1 MPMSTSSNISL
12 DENDSF
18 FEFKYPQDSRFR
30 LRTTHWKI
38 SDKDLTDAGPSNVNI
53 NLDEK
58 FGNVKKCQNT
68 IYEDKLVFQCEEC
81 NRNFKNEKGLKIH
94 RTRIHGLM
102 GQSFLCESFS
112 SKIDKTRRKNETIHQ
127 SLPTSMDYE
136 KQSGSQDSQPDGSQR
151 LRCTLCPGKSF
162 KDNNTLKIHVDKYH
176 VDNNL
181 STFSTSSSTDSITKL
196 LINLKLQ
203 LPTIRRIPK
212 ACRHLAADKLSS
224 IINNCLS
231 TKSVSSFE
239 NLLLFSYRAFNVAE
253 KSDKSLNKHI
263 KENLSNFEVPQIR
276 TGSKKRT
283 NLSLA
288 KKVEAKVADF
298 DIRGAVKLLSS
309 DDSLASFNEDV
320 AEELKKKKH
329 PSPSRELFFPD
340 PFKPGDISLIVNE
353 QNVREAINSFPAGSS
368 PGLDGMRPQYLKDI
382 ISLSAGEAGQKALRA
397 LTKLCNFLLS
407 GQLPSEIC
415 HLLYG
420 ASLCALN
427 KKDGGIRPIA
437 IGNCLRRL
445 TSKLA
450 CFQSRNIVNSY
461 LSPHQLGVA
470 TKLGCEAAIHTTRTF
485 VNNDQNRGKVL
496 LKLDFKNAFNSVERD
511 CILKEVQCHTPLL
524 YPYLYQCY
532 RNPSTLFFGNHL
544 ISSSVGA
551 QQGDPCGPMIFSLA
565 IQPIIL
571 SLDSQ
576 MNIWYLDDGTLADYP
591 EVVLSD
597 FKKVI
602 NLSQEIGLELNFNKC
617 EIFCCSRD
625 TDLKVIKEFQNLAPG
640 IKICDRESLSL
651 LGSPIFD
658 QGFKNTVEKTIIT
671 VENLLNKAE
680 LLNRHV
686 AYTLIKNCL
695 FIPKFNFLLRTT
707 PFWKFSNY
715 VSSIDSSLKSCLERI
730 LNLRLTDLQWRQ
742 STLPIR
748 FGGLGI
754 RRISDICLPAFL
766 SSINGVKKLVSL
778 LLNSKDNELNIHHYD
793 EALAAWGVAN
803 ENEIPTIPQFQKNWD
818 NINIKGIIANDL
830 IFNSPRDLAR
840 FKALQCRESGSWLH
854 AIPSPNIGTLLD
866 NTSFQVCIGL
876 RLGCNLCTPHIC
888 KCNAKV
894 DEIGTHGL
902 SCFKSSGRF
911 SRHTEINSI
920 INRSL
925 TSIHVNSTLE
935 PNGLSRDDGKRPD
948 GMTLVPWIKGQP
960 LVWDVTVV
968 DTLADSYVLKSS
980 EVSGFA
986 AEMACKRKHSKYS
999 SIISSNYVFKG
1010 LAFETLGPWC
1020 KEAIDFINV
1029 IGDRLIA
1036 ESGDSKSKKF
1046 LFERISLAIQR
1057 GNAASIRGTFPDSA
1071 ILSEIFVL

>member
-58 FGNVKKCQNT
+58 FGNVKKCHNK

-112 SKIDKTRRKNETIHQ
+112 SKIDKTRKNEKIHQ
-127 SLPTSMDYE
+127 TPPTSMDYE
-136 KQSGSQDSQPDGSQR
+136 KQSGSEDSQPDGSQR

-162 KDNNTLKIHVDKYH
+162 KDNNRLKIHVDKYH

-181 STFSTSSSTDSITKL
+181 STSSTSSSTDSITKL

-231 TKSVSSFE
+231 TKSLSSFE

-263 KENLSNFEVPQIR
+263 KENLSNFEEPQIR
-276 TGSKKRT
+276 TASKKRT

-298 DIRGAVKLLSS
+298 DDIRGAVKLLSS

-320 AEELKKKKH
+320 AEELKKKH

-340 PFKPGDISLIVNE
+340 PSKPGDISLIVNE

-382 ISLSAGEAGQKALRA
+382 ISLSAGEAGQKELRA

-427 KKDGGIRPIA
+427 KKDGGLRPIA

-544 ISSSVGA
+544 ISSSVVA

-617 EIFCCSRD
+617 EIFCCSED
-625 TDLKVIKEFQNLAPG
+625 TDLKIIKEFQNLAPG

-715 VSSIDSSLKSCLERI
+715 VNSIDSSLKSCLERI

-766 SSINGVKKLVSL
+766 SLINGVKKLVSL

-793 EALAAWGVAN
+793 EALAVWGVAN

-840 FKALQCRESGSWLH
+840 FKALQCRQSGSWLH
-854 AIPSPNIGTLLD
+854 AIPSPNILYILY
-866 NTSFQVCIGL
+866 I
-876 RLGCNLCTPHIC
+876 
-888 KCNAKV
+888 
-894 DEIGTHGL
+894 
-902 SCFKSSGRF
+902 
-911 SRHTEINSI
+911 
-920 INRSL
+920 
-925 TSIHVNSTLE
+925 
-935 PNGLSRDDGKRPD
+935 
-948 GMTLVPWIKGQP
+948 
-960 LVWDVTVV
+960 
-968 DTLADSYVLKSS
+968 
-980 EVSGFA
+980 
-986 AEMACKRKHSKYS
+986 
-999 SIISSNYVFKG
+999 
-1010 LAFETLGPWC
+1010 
-1020 KEAIDFINV
+1020 
-1029 IGDRLIA
+1029 
-1036 ESGDSKSKKF
+1036 
-1046 LFERISLAIQR
+1046 LF
-1057 GNAASIRGTFPDSA
+1057 
-1071 ILSEIFVL
+1071 

>member
-1 MPMSTSSNISL
+1 
-12 DENDSF
+12 
-18 FEFKYPQDSRFR
+18 
-30 LRTTHWKI
+30 
-38 SDKDLTDAGPSNVNI
+38 
-53 NLDEK
+53 
-58 FGNVKKCQNT
+58 
-68 IYEDKLVFQCEEC
+68 
-81 NRNFKNEKGLKIH
+81 
-94 RTRIHGLM
+94 
-102 GQSFLCESFS
+102 
-112 SKIDKTRRKNETIHQ
+112 
-127 SLPTSMDYE
+127 
-136 KQSGSQDSQPDGSQR
+136 
-151 LRCTLCPGKSF
+151 
-162 KDNNTLKIHVDKYH
+162 
-176 VDNNL
+176 
-181 STFSTSSSTDSITKL
+181 
-196 LINLKLQ
+196 
-203 LPTIRRIPK
+203 
-212 ACRHLAADKLSS
+212 
-224 IINNCLS
+224 
-231 TKSVSSFE
+231 
-239 NLLLFSYRAFNVAE
+239 
-253 KSDKSLNKHI
+253 
-263 KENLSNFEVPQIR
+263 
-276 TGSKKRT
+276 
-283 NLSLA
+283 
-288 KKVEAKVADF
+288 
-298 DIRGAVKLLSS
+298 LSS

-320 AEELKKKKH
+320 AEELKKKH
-329 PSPSRELFFPD
+329 PLPSRELFFPD
-340 PFKPGDISLIVNE
+340 PSKPGDISLIVNE

-407 GQLPSEIC
+407 EQLPSEIC

-427 KKDGGIRPIA
+427 KKDGGLRPIA

-532 RNPSTLFFGNHL
+532 RNPSTLFFDNHL

-551 QQGDPCGPMIFSLA
+551 QQGDPCGSMIFSLA

-602 NLSQEIGLELNFNKC
+602 NLSQEIGLELNFYKC
-617 EIFCCSRD
+617 EIFCCSGD

-640 IKICDRESLSL
+640 IKTCDRESLSL

-715 VSSIDSSLKSCLERI
+715 VNSIDSSLKSCLERI

-793 EALAAWGVAN
+793 EALAVWGVAN

-840 FKALQCRESGSWLH
+840 FKALQYRESGSWLH
-854 AIPSPNIGTLLD
+854 AIPSPNIGILLD

-902 SCFKSSGRF
+902 SCFKGSGRF

-948 GMTLVPWIKGQP
+948 GMTLVP
-960 LVWDVTVV
+960 
-968 DTLADSYVLKSS
+968 
-980 EVSGFA
+980 
-986 AEMACKRKHSKYS
+986 
-999 SIISSNYVFKG
+999 
-1010 LAFETLGPWC
+1010 
-1020 KEAIDFINV
+1020 
-1029 IGDRLIA
+1029 
-1036 ESGDSKSKKF
+1036 
-1046 LFERISLAIQR
+1046 
-1057 GNAASIRGTFPDSA
+1057 
-1071 ILSEIFVL
+1071 